1 MNKNVITGLKA
12 RFMGILFSK
21 DDDSP
26 IITSRSPPGS
36 SLSPKRQLPARIR
49 ETMFKPDSGGS
60 PTLVERSKTKSP
72 AVSYPSIPA
81 VFVACSVLGAL
92 SYGRWYLLST
102 PAGASHPAIFFHEVL
117 GWLACYYPWVLL
129 APLVF
134 RLEHRL
140 PLGGGRRLRNIFYL
154 AGAGLFFSY
163 AASELSELL
172 ALGPQLLFREPSRV
186 PPHWWRPSVAD
197 LVLQLG
203 IFATALA
210 TGYLFRKGMQL
221 RQQEKLAAQLALD
234 KSQLESSLRQAELET
249 LRMRLNPHFLFNSL
263 QNISILAQQ
272 DAKTASQMLARL
284 GDLLRVALRRDS
296 GPESTLETEIALTRA
311 YASIE
316 QMRFHDRLSVLFN
329 VAPGTEQALVPTF
342 LLQPLVENAI
352 KHGLAGSLQQ
362 GLIAIGSVRLESAL
376 LITVRDN
383 GSGLSSQGFSDL
395 QIGIGLGS
403 TSERLER
410 MYPAQHQFS
419 IHPLP
424 EGGTEVRIVLPFKTK
439 SSTTQTSYA
448 ETSSA
453 DR

>member
-1 MNKNVITGLKA
+1 
-12 RFMGILFSK
+12 
-21 DDDSP
+21 
-26 IITSRSPPGS
+26 
-36 SLSPKRQLPARIR
+36 
-49 ETMFKPDSGGS
+49 MFEAGGA
-60 PTLVERSKTKSP
+60 PTLMEKSKPKSTDT
-72 AVSYPSIPA
+72 SYPSIPA

-92 SYGRWYLLST
+92 SYGRWYLLSA
-102 PAGASHPAIFFHEVL
+102 PAEVSHPAMFFHKLL
-117 GWLACYYPWVLL
+117 GWLTCYYPWVLL

-134 RLEHRL
+134 RLERRL
-140 PLGGGRRLRNIFYL
+140 PLGGEKWFRN
-154 AGAGLFFSY
+154 LFFLASLGLLAAY
-163 AASELSELL
+163 AASELSQLL
-172 ALGPQLLFREPSRV
+172 ALGLQLIFREPSRV
-186 PPHWWRPSVAD
+186 PSHWWRPSVAD

-203 IFATALA
+203 IFATTLA

-296 GPESTLETEIALTRA
+296 GPETTLKTEIALTQA
-311 YASIE
+311 YVAIE
-316 QMRFHDRLSVLFN
+316 QMRFADRLSVLFN
-329 VAPGTEQALVPTF
+329 VGPGTEPALVPTF

-352 KHGLAGSLQQ
+352 KHGLAGSRQQ
-362 GLIAIGSVRLESAL
+362 GLIAIGSLRLENRL
-376 LITVRDN
+376 VITIRDN
-383 GSGLSSQGFSDL
+383 GSGVSSEGFSDL

-439 SSTTQTSYA
+439 SSTTETSYA